1 MFDRY
6 AFLER
11 VLAKAPNRQRVLDA
25 LGLPSSRGPNLFN
38 RGHDR
43 PRRLWVEEAI
53 QLSET
58 FGVPLG
64 GEIASA
70 ESLLPVLK
78 VCLRNPPTDWT
89 DRDFQRI
96 AEEIELGLRLR
107 QALDT
112 SPDNPG
118 QSPPV
123 ADDEDRPSPH
133 KPG

>member
-6 AFLER
+6 LFLER
-11 VLAKAPNRQRVLDA
+11 VLSKAPTRQRVLDA

-38 RGHDR
+38 RGHAR
-43 PRRLWVEEAI
+43 PRRLWVEEAV
-53 QLSET
+53 QLSEA

-70 ESLLPVLK
+70 ESLLPVLR
-78 VCLRNPPTDWT
+78 VCLRNPPTEWT

-112 SPDNPG
+112 TPDS
-118 QSPPV
+118 QDRIPPAGV
-123 ADDEDRPSPH
+123 DEEKPSPH
-133 KPG
+133 KRG